1 MISCKPKPFL
11 QTTRNNQIVI
21 VIPSKGGLQV
31 FIEPKSDKYNKIGS
45 KDGK

>member
-1 MISCKPKPFL
+1 MSQKPKPIV
-11 QTTRNNQIVI
+11 QTTRDGQIVT

-31 FIEPKSDKYNKIGS
+31 IIEPKSDKYNKIGS